1 MWLLSFLFT
10 SLSPHLPPP
19 PHTPKYCRGEG
30 TSVLGRTDIGVNS
43 LLQGAICSGLPSVGR
58 HHGGDVPALPGWV
71 TDSVFCLIHLCHL
84 ECPASWEETC
94 PRSTAHISLPGL
106 CSGVPEGPLMS
117 TRPLP
122 LLPGRQTGM
131 GTLSDQRKQG
141 KGETREAGKEQE
153 RKRRGRRSMQRKQA
167 KEEKG

>member
-1 MWLLSFLFT
+1 MTITIFLLSPYFSGSDIYSFLTFIRVILYSIKAT
-10 SLSPHLPPP
+10 YNVLFISTVLLS
-19 PHTPKYCRGEG
+19 T
-30 TSVLGRTDIGVNS
+30 
-43 LLQGAICSGLPSVGR
+43 
-58 HHGGDVPALPGWV
+58 
-71 TDSVFCLIHLCHL
+71 HLCPQPH
-84 ECPASWEETC
+84 PASWEETC